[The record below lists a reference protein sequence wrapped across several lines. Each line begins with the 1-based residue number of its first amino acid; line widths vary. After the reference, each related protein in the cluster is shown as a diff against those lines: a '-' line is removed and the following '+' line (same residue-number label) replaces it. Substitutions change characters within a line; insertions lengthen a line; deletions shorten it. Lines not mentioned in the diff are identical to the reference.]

1 MYSGRKLFKWK
12 TFKINSNSSR
22 RILMKK
28 TLIKIFLFLLFISAT
43 AVKSKDNFIVIQS
56 TTSIRDS
63 GFYEHIKKKF
73 IKNYGF
79 GIKVVAVGT
88 GQAIKN
94 AEKCDADI
102 LFVHHKPSELN
113 FVRNG
118 FGIYRKEVM
127 YNEFVLIGPKE
138 DPANIRNIKEIKLAL
153 NKIKSKKKNF
163 VTRGDQS
170 GTHKKELELWKQ
182 INPKIPSNYEN
193 WYIETGA
200 GMGSSLNIAVNKN
213 AYILSD
219 KSSWLSFG
227 NKRNHQILL
236 QNDPSLIN
244 VYGIIPINPENC
256 PDVKKNE
263 AEIFINWLTSQEGQI
278 QIDSFR
284 KNGKQLFFSLF
295 KF

>member
-1 MYSGRKLFKWK
+1 MRKFFLKV
-12 TFKINSNSSR
+12 I
-22 RILMKK
+22 
-28 TLIKIFLFLLFISAT
+28 IFLCSTFNSV
-43 AVKSKDNFIVIQS
+43 VKSEDKFIIIQS

-63 GFYEHIKKKF
+63 GFYEHIQKKF
-73 IKNYGF
+73 VEDHDF
-79 GIKVVAVGT
+79 EIKVIAVGT

-102 LFVHHKPSELN
+102 LFVHHKPSELK

-118 FGIYRKEVM
+118 FGVYRKDVM

-153 NKIKSKKKNF
+153 KKIRSKKKNF

-182 INPKIPSNYEN
+182 INPRIPNNYED

-236 QNDPSLIN
+236 QNDPTLIN

-256 PDVKKNE
+256 PKAKKNE

-284 KNGKQLFFSLF
+284 KDGKQLFFSVL